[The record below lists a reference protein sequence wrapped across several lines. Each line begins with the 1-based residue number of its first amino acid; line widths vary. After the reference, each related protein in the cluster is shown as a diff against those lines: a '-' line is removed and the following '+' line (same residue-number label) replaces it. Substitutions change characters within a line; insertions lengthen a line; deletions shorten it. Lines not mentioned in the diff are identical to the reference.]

1 MPLSNS
7 LQSTISESYFHT
19 TGLLI
24 NGSSSIYNLSQSD
37 AQSLISIFEL
47 IYNQQNITSLDTKL
61 LEYQKYLDFLKQYMG
76 LIIDSNT
83 SKLIDKSIMT
93 DEVKKVIDFVR

>member
-1 MPLSNS
+1 
-7 LQSTISESYFHT
+7 
-19 TGLLI
+19 LLI